1 MPATHVESNVLHA
14 EDAIIMNHSSFGPMS
29 RREAL
34 CQAGTGMGILSL
46 FELLGDSGHLK
57 TAAQAGDSGGQKEAS
72 TFRGSLF
79 PRTPHFPAK
88 VKHVVHIY
96 LNGGPSQVDTF
107 DPKPLLKRYE
117 GKMLPQGNLTTE
129 RKTGTAL
136 PSPFRFKRYGQS
148 GIEVSEIFA
157 RTAEHI
163 DDICVIRS
171 MRANTPNHE
180 QSMRLMNCGD
190 ERLSRPSMG
199 AWITYGLGSENQN
212 LPGFIAM
219 CPGLPVAD
227 VSNWRAAFLPGVYQG
242 TYIDTRRNRV
252 EELIENIQNSY
263 VSRADQRRQL
273 DLLNELNGL
282 HLKLRAEDDALESR
296 IASFELAYRM
306 QMAATDAFDVE
317 QEPSYVRSAYGP
329 GTQARQLLIARRLI
343 ERGVRF
349 VQLYHGDVQPWD
361 SHDQIENNH
370 RRLAQEC
377 DQAIAALLAD
387 LKQRGLF
394 EETLVICGGEFGRTP
409 AVEMVNGKPA
419 MGRDHNHWGFSVWLA
434 GGGIKGGIV
443 HGATDEFGYKAIE
456 KPVHVHDLHAT
467 ILHLLGFDHT
477 RLTYRY
483 AGRDFRLTDVHGE
496 VVRDILA

>member
-1 MPATHVESNVLHA
+1 
-14 EDAIIMNHSSFGPMS
+14 MNHDPFSGTT

-34 CQAGTGMGILSL
+34 CQMGTGLGMLGL
-46 FELLGDSGHLK
+46 FGLLGD
-57 TAAQAGDSGGQKEAS
+57 A
-72 TFRGSLF
+72 GSLGKAAHGADIAGGRPGRVAGNNPLA
-79 PRTPHFPAK
+79 PRSPHFPAK
-88 VKHVVHIY
+88 AKHVIHIY

-107 DPKPLLKRYE
+107 DPKPLLRKFE
-117 GKMLPQGNLTTE
+117 GKTLPQGNLTTE

-136 PSPFRFKRYGQS
+136 PSPFRFRKYGQS
-148 GIEVSEIFA
+148 GIEASEIFA

-163 DDICVIRS
+163 DDLCVIRS

-199 AWITYGLGSENQN
+199 AWITYGLGTENAN

-227 VSNWRAAFLPGVYQG
+227 VSNWKSAFLPGIYQG
-242 TYIDTRRNRV
+242 TYIDTRRSRV
-252 EELIENIQNSY
+252 EDLIENIRNTTVTQS
-263 VSRADQRRQL
+263 DQRRQL
-273 DLLNELNGL
+273 DLLTELNRM
-282 HLKLRAEDDALESR
+282 HQRSRAEDDALEAR

-306 QMAATDAFDVE
+306 QMAATDAFDIS
-317 QEPSYVRSAYGP
+317 QEPQAVRDAYG
-329 GTQARQLLIARRLI
+329 TSIQARQLLIARRLI

-361 SHDQIENNH
+361 AHDHLAENH
-370 RRLAQEC
+370 RALALAC
-377 DQAIAALLAD
+377 DQAIAALLTD

-394 EETLVICGGEFGRTP
+394 EETLVLCGGEFGRTP

-434 GGGIKGGIV
+434 GAGVKGGYV
-443 HGATDEFGYKAIE
+443 HGATDEFGYQAVE
-456 KPVHVHDLHAT
+456 QPVHVHDLHAT

-496 VVRDILA
+496 VVRDILV

>member
-1 MPATHVESNVLHA
+1 MT
-14 EDAIIMNHSSFGPMS
+14 
-29 RREAL
+29 RRQAL
-34 CQAGTGMGILSL
+34 CRAGTGMGIIGL
-46 FELLGDSGHLK
+46 FGSLGDSGYLG
-57 TAAQAGDSGGQKEAS
+57 TAAEAADAGPG
-72 TFRGSLF
+72 RGDGSSVRNPLS
-79 PRTPHFPAK
+79 PKAPHFPAK
-88 VKHVVHIY
+88 VKHIIHIY

-107 DPKPLLKRYE
+107 DPKPLLKKHA
-117 GKMLPQGNLTTE
+117 GKMLPQGNHLTTE

-136 PSPFRFKRYGQS
+136 PSPFRFQKYGRS

-157 RTAEHI
+157 RTAQHI

-171 MRANTPNHE
+171 MMANTPNHE

-199 AWITYGLGSENQN
+199 AWTTYGLGTENQN

-242 TYIDTRRNRV
+242 TYIDTRRNQV
-252 EELIENIQNSY
+252 EDLIENIRNAT
-263 VSRADQRRQL
+263 VTRADQRRQL
-273 DLLNELNGL
+273 DLLTELNRR
-282 HLKLRAEDDALESR
+282 HLEARAEDDALDAR

-317 QEPSYVRSAYGP
+317 NEPQYVRDAYGP
-329 GTQARQLLIARRLI
+329 GVQARQLLIARRLI

-361 SHDQIENNH
+361 SHDHIAEAH
-370 RRLAQEC
+370 RKLALDC
-377 DQAIAALLAD
+377 DQGIAALLAD

-394 EETLVICGGEFGRTP
+394 EETLVLCGGEFGRTP
-409 AVEMVNGKPA
+409 AVEMVNGQPG

-434 GGGIKGGIV
+434 GGGVKGGMV
-443 HGATDEFGYKAIE
+443 HGATDEFGYKAVE

-496 VVRDILA
+496 IVRDILA